1 MQVEEYQRLFELED
15 RYWWFVSRRRLAL
28 RLLKRA
34 EVRRGQILDAACG
47 TGAVTEQLA
56 GVAKT
61 VGVDISDHAFRF
73 IKERTG
79 KANWG
84 RVELVKGDV
93 QALPLQSDLFDAA
106 VSLDTLEHVPDDR
119 AAAAELFRALKPGG
133 RLVVNVPAFRWLY
146 GPHDVA
152 LMHHRRYT
160 KAELRELLEGAG
172 FRVELLSYS
181 VFLLFPVVLA
191 VRLLERRRGGGRIS
205 LPNVPVWMNR
215 LLIKIMDYEGW
226 LMTKVS
232 LPFGSSVVA
241 VAVKPGSSG
250 PERA

>member
-15 RYWWFVSRRRLAL
+15 NYWWFVSRRRLAL

-34 EVRRGQILDAACG
+34 GISEGLILDAACG

-56 GVAKT
+56 DLGKT
-61 VGVDISDHAFRF
+61 VGVDISDHAFKF
-73 IKERTG
+73 IQERADRG
-79 KANWG
+79 ALG
-84 RVELVKGDV
+84 QVSLVKGDV
-93 QALPLQSDLFDAA
+93 QNLPLRGDQFEAA
-106 VSLDTLEHVPDDR
+106 VSLDTLEHVQNDG
-119 AAAAELFRALKPGG
+119 AGAAELFRTLKPGG
-133 RLVVNVPAFRWLY
+133 RLVVNVPAFRWLF

-160 KAELRELLEGAG
+160 KAELRRLLEGAG
-172 FRVELLSYS
+172 FKVELLSYS
-181 VFLLFPVVLA
+181 VYLLFPVVLA

-205 LPNVPVWMNR
+205 LPNVPGWLNR
-215 LLIKIMDYEGW
+215 WLIYIMDYEGW

-241 VAVKPGSSG
+241 VAVKPESASHGT
-250 PERA
+250 A